1 MSLFHVCNFSAC
13 QKVSSN
19 NLIHFIYL
27 CIYINF
33 FIPVQIAQQWF
44 LFSVFFYTAA
54 PLLFV
59 LYSSRGRTGCLHP
72 AKTNWPCRDQR
83 SVKHDL
89 RHELTLMIGNIFN
102 VFGRVLKVWFY
113 VWNSPA
119 SVINFGLLKATLC
132 IICDLIWLQKLHAHD
147 TRLTL
152 KHDHTNQRVYGWKTT
167 KWKANCIEVAP
178 LGASKSNWPVLN
190 WPENVSSSQMKFQ
203 AGLLLSFF
211 WTGLQPGRM
220 EKEIYHGFV
229 RTDPKEPHP
238 AFPCVTFGLVKNVH
252 CSQISGFCLTTVTVT
267 VAKSPNS
274 SRERGNRPNSHLGG
288 FQLPT
293 EGSSTLFVSLWRE
306 TSCGKYYCL
315 LNVASFEWTQQW
327 LFKYLQHH
335 WK

>member
-1 MSLFHVCNFSAC
+1 M
-13 QKVSSN
+13 
-19 NLIHFIYL
+19 
-27 CIYINF
+27 
-33 FIPVQIAQQWF
+33 
-44 LFSVFFYTAA
+44 T
-54 PLLFV
+54 
-59 LYSSRGRTGCLHP
+59 
-72 AKTNWPCRDQR
+72 
-83 SVKHDL
+83 
-89 RHELTLMIGNIFN
+89 GNIFN

-132 IICDLIWLQKLHAHD
+132 FICDLIWLQKLQAHD

-152 KHDHTNQRVYGWKTT
+152 KHDHTNQCLYGWKTT

-335 WK
+335 SK